1 MRTLDKINKVIG
13 KLEQIKSQM
22 KKILFSYSSW
32 KHWKEK
38 EKRIEMGIDKNTLF
52 VRLKRVW
59 NMKTLMWLNKI
70 LNIKKTDVTK
80 TDIEYKETNMT
91 KKINKK
97 LICRNW

>member
-1 MRTLDKINKVIG
+1 MRTLDKINKVIH

-22 KKILFSYSSW
+22 KKILFSYSNW

-52 VRLKRVW
+52 VRLKRGW

-70 LNIKKTDVTK
+70 LNIKKPDVTK
-80 TDIEYKETNMT
+80 TDIEYKETNVT